1 MRTSYQ
7 YTQNIGSL
15 FQDSVSQA
23 KTFYCREDF
32 DVILKRY
39 KKAPADSKVFIKREL
54 DEMCKARGLESW
66 ILQRDPKVLETIP
79 TRAEILDQL
88 IDTFYA
94 LRKEVPSAHDYMKR
108 IVHQLA
114 PDFDRD
120 PVRVAILKKYVLGA
134 GKDCKIYDTS
144 SIIAWV
150 LDKMD
155 ERERIQF
162 DSANEQVQIEMVVN
176 KLDDSIFKC
185 GLTTSELTW
194 RDVLMLIKKRDNFL
208 RNDKGNGESEEE
220 KKHSKSSQDKQEG
233 TESDQDKN
241 AARVITAE
249 GKEVAYPAFILNSQT
264 INEELRTYLG
274 LSKEAE
280 ISCVEIIDLL
290 INKIDQGS
298 QHTDSQQT
306 SLSANNTP
314 SDQMLTDFSATL
326 EKQFRKHLN
335 QFTYRTKKG
344 SIAELVEKYKD
355 DRRYAKRQK
364 QSGDWSLLTLCED
377 LANGAFKT
385 NNRQTR
391 VNLYHFAIMFDMTIA
406 LQATDI
412 YDPKR
417 DLRKNLFED
426 YYCDNLVRYLGQS
439 PLNLAESSGWEK
451 EPSGE
456 GINLKNYAEAIYI
469 YYLYRRDL
477 KLTSGQKIT
486 RAENAIQYCKNAPS
500 SSATKLPA
508 NAYTQYYTEQFI
520 DFILDAKEEDL
531 TKLILDYYDIRG
543 IGATPIQKAAQQNT
557 AAEFVA
563 ESLAYLDNGREADY
577 ALDTISKERK
587 DQIAEIAEAT
597 SISFDWRISA
607 LLKARYDQDKDFVRL
622 LDKLETRLSEEFD
635 WVSGRKKAILA
646 LTLQALYHNSSQE
659 DPIRMEK
666 LKKIIQ
672 QRDLS
677 IDGELIVDAAKTL
690 NDLGF
695 DVHRLSGNSES
706 LFYLGTR
713 DYTHE
718 TMNRII
724 KKVETRYEPDI
735 SSLRK
740 LFTEILAEC
749 EMNEKTVTRTTV
761 LSICLSHYVE
771 MLQDTD
777 GISSFP
783 DLYEDFA
790 AYVNPILEDCR
801 FQPLHEKNI
810 LDMYI
815 ILSLFFYVTENG
827 KE

>member
-7 YTQNIGSL
+7 YTQNISSL

-32 DVILKRY
+32 NIILKRY
-39 KKAPADSKVFIKREL
+39 KKAPADSRVFIKREL
-54 DEMCKARGLESW
+54 DDMCKARGLESW
-66 ILQRDPKVLETIP
+66 ILERDPKVLETIP
-79 TRAEILDQL
+79 TRAEILDHL

-94 LRKEVPSAHDYMKR
+94 LRKDVPSAHDYMKR
-108 IVHQLA
+108 IVYQLA
-114 PDFDRD
+114 PEYAND
-120 PVRVAILKKYVLGA
+120 PVRVAILKKYVIGA

-144 SIIAWV
+144 SIVAWV
-150 LDKMD
+150 RDKMEED
-155 ERERIQF
+155 KRVQF
-162 DSANEQVQIEMVVN
+162 DSADDHTQIALVVN

-194 RDVLMLIKKRDNFL
+194 RDVLMLIKKRDNLL
-208 RNDKGNGESEEE
+208 RNDKGNGEGEED
-220 KKHSKSSQDKQEG
+220 KKHSKRSQDKQEC

-241 AARVITAE
+241 AAIVITAE
-249 GKEVAYPAFILNSQT
+249 GKEVAYPAFTLKCQM
-264 INEELRTYLG
+264 INEELLSYLD

-280 ISCVEIIDLL
+280 LSCVEIIDLL
-290 INKIDQGS
+290 INKIDHGS
-298 QHTDSQQT
+298 H
-306 SLSANNTP
+306 AP
-314 SDQMLTDFSATL
+314 SVQILTDFSAAL

-355 DRRYAKRQK
+355 DRKYAKKQK

-412 YDPKR
+412 YEPQR

-477 KLTSGQKIT
+477 NLTPGQKIT
-486 RAENAIQYCKNAPS
+486 NAENAIQKCKNAPS

-557 AAEFVA
+557 ASEFVT

-597 SISFDWRISA
+597 AISFDWRISA
-607 LLKARYDQDKDFVRL
+607 LLKARFNHDIDFVRL
-622 LDKLETRLSEEFD
+622 LDKLETRLAEEFD

-659 DPIRMEK
+659 DPIRLEK

-677 IDGELIVDAAKTL
+677 IDGELIIDAAKTL

-695 DVHRLSGNSES
+695 DVQRLSGNSES

-713 DYTHE
+713 NYAHE

-735 SSLRK
+735 SGLRK
-740 LFTEILAEC
+740 LFTEILAER
-749 EMNEKTVTRTTV
+749 ETNEKAVTRTTV

-801 FQPLHEKNI
+801 FQSLHEKNI